1 MQAGAGAI
9 VTKFLR
15 RRQFLL
21 LAAGA
26 LALPAVSRVARAQ
39 AYPSRPVRLI
49 APFPPGGVTDL
60 FARLIAQTLSERLGQ
75 PFIVENRPGSGGNLG
90 TEAVVRSAPDGYT
103 LLLIGSNNSW
113 NATLYDS
120 LKFDFIRDIAPVA
133 SIHRAMNILV
143 AHPSF
148 PARTVPEL
156 LGYAKANPRK
166 ISMASGGVG
175 SAAHLY
181 GELFKWMAGIDM
193 LHVAYRG
200 AGPAMTDL
208 IGGQVHVMFDNMA
221 TSTEHVRAGRLRA
234 LAVTGPTRSE
244 ALPHLPTV
252 GEFVPGYEASAW
264 QGIGVPQNTPSE
276 IVDKLNK
283 EIVTALAEPR
293 MKARFA
299 ELGVAAF
306 ALSPADLRQ
315 LVAKETEKWSRLIR
329 AANLKAE

>member
-1 MQAGAGAI
+1 M
-9 VTKFLR
+9 TKLR
-15 RRQFLL
+15 RRRHFLY

-26 LALPAVSRVARAQ
+26 LALPALSRVARAE

-49 APFPPGGVTDL
+49 APFPPGGVTDV

-90 TEAVVRSAPDGYT
+90 TEAVVRAAPDGYT
-103 LLLIGSNNSW
+103 LLMIGSNNSW
-113 NATLYDS
+113 NATLYDN

-133 SIHRAMNILV
+133 STHRAMNIV
-143 AHPSF
+143 AVHPSF
-148 PARTVPEL
+148 PAKTVPEL
-156 LGYAKANPRK
+156 IGYAKANPRK
-166 ISMASGGVG
+166 INMGSGGIG

-181 GELFKWMAGIDM
+181 GELFKWMTGIDM
-193 LHVAYRG
+193 LHVPYRG

-208 IGGQVHVMFDNMA
+208 IGGQVHVMFDSVA

-234 LAVTGPTRSE
+234 LAVTGPARSE

-252 GEFVPGYEASAW
+252 GEFVPGYQATAW
-264 QGIGVPQNTPSE
+264 QGIGVPKSTSSE

-283 EIVTALAEPR
+283 EIMTALADPR

-315 LVAKETEKWSRLIR
+315 LIAEETEKWRRLIR
-329 AANLKAE
+329 TASLKAE

>member
-1 MQAGAGAI
+1 M
-9 VTKFLR
+9 TKLPR
-15 RRQFLL
+15 RRQFLY

-26 LALPAVSRVARAQ
+26 LALPAVSRVARAE

-75 PFIVENRPGSGGNLG
+75 PFIVENRSGSGGNLG
-90 TEAVVRSAPDGYT
+90 TEAVVRAAPDGYT

-113 NATLYDS
+113 SATLYDN

-133 SIHRAMNILV
+133 STHRAMNILV

-148 PARTVPEL
+148 PAKTVPEL
-156 LGYAKANPRK
+156 VGYAKADPRK
-166 ISMASGGVG
+166 INMASGGIG
-175 SAAHLY
+175 SAPHLY

-193 LHVAYRG
+193 LHVPYRG
-200 AGPAMTDL
+200 GGPALTDL
-208 IGGQVHVMFDNMA
+208 IGGQVDVMFDNVA
-221 TSTEHVRAGRLRA
+221 TSTGHIRAGRLRA

-264 QGIGVPQNTPSE
+264 QGIGVPKNTSSD

-283 EIVTALAEPR
+283 EIMTALADPR
-293 MKARFA
+293 IRARFA

-315 LVAKETEKWSRLIR
+315 LIAEETEKWSKLIR